1 MSFSEKQISELKE
14 TLGLKK
20 DQCTSMAELRDEI
33 DMLDQK
39 MVELMM
45 IRSTFMHQAAHI
57 KKDRNTVRDHDR
69 VEDVMCK
76 VSEYAVK
83 VGADPNLVSDIYRMM
98 IEWSINY
105 EFDRF
110 DELKKILQD

>member
-1 MSFSEKQISELKE
+1 MSFSDKQISQLKE

-20 DQCTSMAELRDEI
+20 SQCTTMAELRSEI
-33 DMLDQK
+33 DVLDQK
-39 MVELMM
+39 IVELLMV
-45 IRSTFMHQAAHI
+45 RSTFMHQAAHI
-57 KKDRNTVRDHDR
+57 KKDRNTVRDQDR
-69 VEDVMCK
+69 VEDVMSK
-76 VSEYAVK
+76 VSKYAEE

-110 DELKKILQD
+110 DELKKIL